1 MPILNP
7 SFEEAGTY
15 PGEAAYWTLSTYT
28 SKERI
33 AGFGP
38 EPYRA
43 QEDFERWV
51 DLLTSLDQTAIGF
64 FDPLLEGYEDFDESW
79 QNDIY
84 LTELPTGHVAV
95 APFGGCAVED
105 MEDGWSN
112 DPYAW
117 SWADVSYSTGTF
129 DGEPRE
135 DFEDG
140 WRGNESYAW
149 SWSAVSSVT
158 CLFDGGAVPVE
169 DFENDWTF
177 ASTI

>member
-1 MPILNP
+1 
-7 SFEEAGTY
+7 
-15 PGEAAYWTLSTYT
+15 
-28 SKERI
+28 
-33 AGFGP
+33 
-38 EPYRA
+38 
-43 QEDFERWV
+43 
-51 DLLTSLDQTAIGF
+51 
-64 FDPLLEGYEDFDESW
+64 
-79 QNDIY
+79 
-84 LTELPTGHVAV
+84 
-95 APFGGCAVED
+95 

-117 SWADVSYSTGTF
+117 SWDDVTPSTGVF

-140 WRGNESYAW
+140 WRGNESFTW

-158 CLFDGGAVPVE
+158 CLFDGGAVPHE